1 MDLNPEISLLTKDLK
16 NKLFYKLLLSLDNF
30 SCKTANPV
38 LVHSEDMLKTLE
50 NREDGKKYK
59 IKILNNFATESDL
72 DNKFK
77 IINKKKISTQKKKL
91 TLIYAGNIGR
101 FQDFDIF
108 INAFNLLP
116 RNHDINFLIIG
127 DGVKKLDL
135 KNKLKRKGCNIK
147 IFDYMPAHKVKSII
161 NKADL
166 GIVTLVNN
174 MHKYAYPS
182 KLLTYLQLGVPI
194 LTNTNI
200 NCDITKDIVSS
211 NCGFWISKNNPIFL
225 SNLLIKLLKDKTWR
239 KIMSNNAINLYKK
252 RFSSKVILDK
262 WNTILENK

>member
-1 MDLNPEISLLTKDLK
+1 
-16 NKLFYKLLLSLDNF
+16 
-30 SCKTANPV
+30 
-38 LVHSEDMLKTLE
+38 
-50 NREDGKKYK
+50 
-59 IKILNNFATESDL
+59 
-72 DNKFK
+72 
-77 IINKKKISTQKKKL
+77 
-91 TLIYAGNIGR
+91 
-101 FQDFDIF
+101 
-108 INAFNLLP
+108 
-116 RNHDINFLIIG
+116 
-127 DGVKKLDL
+127 
-135 KNKLKRKGCNIK
+135 
-147 IFDYMPAHKVKSII
+147 MPAHKVKSII